1 MEPEEKSIGLKL
13 RQWLATQDLNSLTP
27 RKIKSFFL
35 DALLDNQNLRAALND
50 IAEHRNF
57 HAAIH
62 EKGALRK
69 IHLQTVRTY
78 LAETYSEKIFTELS
92 EILTEG
98 VEKLPAEKEGQTG
111 HDSAPETSDI
121 NTRFHQKQL
130 RKNEES
136 DTSPTKESTESPK
149 SDNSLDH
156 LATKAAKLVATEHD
170 YDAEAMQ
177 KKLLDGSFN
186 FDDFTSQIDFLNS
199 VAGLGE
205 LMKAIHDTKIDDEAL
220 ARGEEQLRKIRDMVD
235 VMTFEERQTPEL
247 LLERAERRKRISK
260 ASKHT
265 EADVSKVIEDF
276 MTMRRFMQTMARE
289 DQSSH

>member
-50 IAEHRNF
+50 IAEHRNL

>member
-130 RKNEES
+130 QKNDEKLEA
-136 DTSPTKESTESPK
+136 SPTKDSTESPK
-149 SDNSLDH
+149 PDNLLDD
-156 LATKAAKLVATEHD
+156 LAAKLLATEHD

-177 KKLLDGSFN
+177 KKLLDGSFD
-186 FDDFTSQIDFLNS
+186 FDDFTTQIDFLNS

-205 LMKAIHDTKIDDEAL
+205 LMKAIPDTKIDDEAL

-247 LLERAERRKRISK
+247 LLESAERRKRISK